1 MLLFRSEEHAARW
14 RESHGLPGA
23 RTMPLETA
31 WRLAEAWHGHNLD
44 PDWRRHTLEEAEALF
59 IQLGLV
65 GEFWR
70 LRA

>member
-1 MLLFRSEEHAARW
+1 MAGEPRTARCQDHA
-14 RESHGLPGA
+14 
-23 RTMPLETA
+23 LETA
-31 WRLAEAWHGHNLD
+31 WRLAEAWHGHKLD

>member
-14 RESHGLPGA
+14 RQTHDLPDA
-23 RTMPLETA
+23 ATISLEVA
-31 WRLAEAWHGHNLD
+31 WRLATAWYEHKLD
-44 PDWRRHTLEEAEALF
+44 PEWRRHTLEEAEALF
-59 IQLGLV
+59 AELGLV